1 MAKNLKPSGFVDY
14 NPEKQKIF
22 DELKKIIEKNY
33 SKFWFVNIE
42 TPSVENNSVLTA
54 KWWDEVAKQ
63 VFGLYWL
70 AQWASDAKKYSL
82 HFDLT
87 IPFARYAIEYE
98 EDIKFPFKRYQIQKV
113 FRWERAQKGRYR
125 EFYQCDIDIVWETI
139 SEFYDVEIIE
149 TLYNSLKNILSFLK
163 INKKAIVHLN
173 NKYLIES
180 LIEKFEIE
188 NAKEFFKLLDD
199 YYKLEKQDF
208 ENKLKELSPNNYS
221 EILKTLK
228 KDLNEIIESLYD
240 LNSNRTIK
248 LQTIYNTLKN
258 RWVNVVFDPYITRW
272 LDYYTW
278 VVFETFIEDY
288 ESSGSVCS
296 GGRYDNLV
304 WAIRKATDSK
314 WTELVWVGW
323 SIWLSR
329 LFSLL
334 EENNLLNKKL
344 NLTDIIIFNC
354 WCSNDYR
361 EKIIWALKNTYQTFD
376 VYYNKAKLDKQFKY
390 AKNKNIKYWIFAG
403 EAEEERNEI
412 KIKDLENRTEEKFY
426 LKELIKTK
434 SIKVLL
440 KNKNIKTL
448 SSNDKYLY
456 KNL

>member
-1 MAKNLKPSGFVDY
+1 MAKNLKPSGFIDY

-87 IPFARYAIEYE
+87 VPFARYAIEYE

-113 FRWERAQKGRYR
+113 FRWERSQKWRYK

-149 TLYNSLKNILSFLK
+149 TLYNSLQNILEFLN
-163 INKKAIVHLN
+163 INSKAIVHLN

-188 NAKEFFKLLDD
+188 NGKEFFKLLDD

-208 ENKLKELSPNNYS
+208 ENKLKELSPNNS
-221 EILKTLK
+221 LEILEILK
-228 KDLNEIIESLYD
+228 KDLNEIIELLKDSKYIEQI
-240 LNSNRTIK
+240 TE
-248 LQTIYNTLKN
+248 LQSIYNTLKN

-288 ESSGSVCS
+288 QNFGSVCS

-304 WAIRKATDSK
+304 GAIRKATNSK
-314 WTELVWVGW
+314 WTELAWVGW

-344 NLTDIIIFNC
+344 NLTDIIVFNL

-361 EKIIWALKNTYQTFD
+361 EKIINSLKNTSKTFD
-376 VYYNKAKLDKQFKY
+376 IYYNKAKLDKQFKY
-390 AKNKNIKYWIFAG
+390 AENKNIRYWIFAG
-403 EAEEERNEI
+403 ESEEEKNEI
-412 KIKDLENRTEEKFY
+412 MIKDLENRTSEVVK
-426 LKELIKTK
+426 I
-434 SIKVLL
+434 
-440 KNKNIKTL
+440 NKL
-448 SSNDKYLY
+448 ESYFG
-456 KNL
+456 